1 MVVSAPISQSLVRI
15 SYRANK
21 VFRTGWPH
29 NKYVTGDS
37 DYYQGTVLASVV
49 KYSVSKSNFDKT
61 QRN

>member
-15 SYRANK
+15 SYKANK

-37 DYYQGTVLASVV
+37 DYCQGTVLASGV
-49 KYSVSKSNFDKT
+49 KYPGSRSNFDKT